1 MPLAQVCALSAEQ
14 AACFVRSSL
23 SRARVRVRA
32 RARASEGGG
41 GGGGEAGAGAR
52 AGKVEGEGDGEYM
65 SVRARRQA
73 RGATSRNNLGAL
85 LQKIN
90 DLTFTESSATRY

>member
-1 MPLAQVCALSAEQ
+1 MFAIASNFASTQNCVKISPN
-14 AACFVRSSL
+14 FDKKVRNSTQPKFRIKL
-23 SRARVRVRA
+23 RETLA
-32 RARASEGGG
+32 RAK
-41 GGGGEAGAGAR
+41 AR

-90 DLTFTESSATRY
+90 DLTFTENSATRY